1 MRNAH
6 SALYAC
12 HEGYTIGHLPTSGN
26 SKTVAPVKMSG
37 LQPSQVLV
45 KLASCRASWAGLPP
59 APEARR

>member
-26 SKTVAPVKMSG
+26 SKTVTPMKMNGCSP
-37 LQPSQVLV
+37 L
-45 KLASCRASWAGLPP
+45 R
-59 APEARR
+59 